1 MVEIGFFVQQDNG
14 ITESLNQSLGPAFY
28 QEGASIAE
36 AIGYDSFWLPDHWL
50 LAKNRAALDCWSVL
64 TAVAANTHRVK
75 IGSLVTPVTAHS
87 PFLLAKRALAL
98 QMISK
103 GRLQFGLGAGWHK
116 DEYAAAGL
124 PFDSHRIRLE
134 KLEETIQFIQRL
146 WKAESP
152 FDFNGKYYTA
162 SQALLMP
169 HVDPPPLWLGGVSDK
184 LLDLA
189 AKYANGWVGFE
200 IRCNDLLKKVEYLHD
215 KLDREGRETSE
226 LSIGH
231 ATRVVA
237 AKTSRE

>member
-1 MVEIGFFVQQDNG
+1 
-14 ITESLNQSLGPAFY
+14 
-28 QEGASIAE
+28 
-36 AIGYDSFWLPDHWL
+36 
-50 LAKNRAALDCWSVL
+50 
-64 TAVAANTHRVK
+64 
-75 IGSLVTPVTAHS
+75 
-87 PFLLAKRALAL
+87 
-98 QMISK
+98 
-103 GRLQFGLGAGWHK
+103 
-116 DEYAAAGL
+116 
-124 PFDSHRIRLE
+124 LE

-162 SQALLMP
+162 SQTLLIP

-200 IRCNDLLKKVEYLHD
+200 IRCDDLAEKVKYLHD
-215 KLDREGRETSE
+215 KLDREGRQSSE

-237 AKTSRE
+237 AKTSQDAIDITLRLGIKRDYTAPDLPRALQGHLLVGSFEECASELASYIDAGTQHLIISPQPSDRTHELLEEYKDKIIQKIK